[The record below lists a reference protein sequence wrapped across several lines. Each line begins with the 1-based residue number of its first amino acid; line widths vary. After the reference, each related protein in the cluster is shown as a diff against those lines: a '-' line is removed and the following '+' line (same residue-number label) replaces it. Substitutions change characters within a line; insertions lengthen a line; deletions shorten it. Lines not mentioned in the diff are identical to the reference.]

1 MNFKSALCTLIL
13 GCASLTTSYGQDRN
27 LKLWYNKPAA
37 QWEESLPLGNGRLGM
52 MPDGG
57 VFNENI
63 VLNDITL
70 WSGSPQDANNYG
82 AYKRLPEVRQLLLE
96 GKNDEAQAIINKDFI
111 CKGGGSGN
119 GNGAKLPF
127 GSYQLLANL
136 HLQFEYPETDSLKV
150 VRENYKREL
159 SLKNA
164 VARCSYMV
172 NGVTYTREY
181 FTSFGDDLDVIP
193 DHRR

>member
-1 MNFKSALCTLIL
+1 MAKNFYPLLFLIFLGSTLK
-13 GCASLTTSYGQDRN
+13 GQN
-27 LKLWYNKPAA
+27 IPLKTWYTKPAS

-57 VFNENI
+57 VVNENI

-111 CKGGGSGN
+111 CRGEGSGN
-119 GNGAKLPF
+119 GNGAKDPF
-127 GSYQLLANL
+127 GSYQILANL
-136 HLQFEYPETDSLKV
+136 HLRFKYAAMDSTGIIPG
-150 VRENYKREL
+150 NYSREL
-159 SLKNA
+159 
-164 VARCSYMV
+164 
-172 NGVTYTREY
+172 
-181 FTSFGDDLDVIP
+181 
-193 DHRR
+193 